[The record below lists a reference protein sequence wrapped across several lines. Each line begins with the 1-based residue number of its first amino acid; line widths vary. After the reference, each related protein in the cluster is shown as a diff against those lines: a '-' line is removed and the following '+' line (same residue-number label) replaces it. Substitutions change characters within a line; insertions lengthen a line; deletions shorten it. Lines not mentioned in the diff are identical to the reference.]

1 MFHSRVVI
9 RILNKWKGKQ
19 VMTLRSVLLCV
30 ILLVTVALML
40 MLPGCNTWKGVG
52 KDVEKT
58 GEAMQGE

>member
-1 MFHSRVVI
+1 
-9 RILNKWKGKQ
+9 
-19 VMTLRSVLLCV
+19 MTLRSVLLCV